1 MSEAMIRPEAKSIG
15 LSTYDG
21 RKKQS
26 LLASAKHNLREI
38 QKEFGAEGHIDAQ
51 RICLNEIIAGPATAA
66 EVEALA
72 QSLRN
77 GIGYCPPRKD
87 FTQAHEIVFTLSS
100 NTSLDTRRFFDFCL
114 EFVVGEFGQGT
125 VLSAVI
131 HRDESAPHMHV
142 LLIPIVDGQYV
153 GSPLITKPSLAKL
166 IEKFALVA
174 QKSFGVIVER
184 TLTGPM
190 RAYVKKKVKEE
201 LKSLLGQHISAE
213 LMEVIQ
219 KAAARNPVPFKAAM
233 GITVGPINDGG
244 AEFRRIA
251 LSSGRGPK
259 SERINKPYGF
269 AEANSIVPRKPYG
282 FESGNGDGKNTETIL
297 YVVSPKT
304 PTFFPCT
311 PPACHGT
318 YRRLTAKPVGLFT
331 SLIQSATATTPSSG
345 DDLVHMS
352 TTRVKDSDLAAETW
366 DADMGEFVQA
376 SGSDRMAAEPFDTD
390 DRNPDP
396 FGDDLSGQSFDA
408 FEEDRAWA

>member
-15 LSTYDG
+15 LSTYEG

-38 QKEFGAEGHIDAQ
+38 QKEIGAEGHIDAA
-51 RICLNEIIAGPATAA
+51 RICLNEIITGPATAA

-72 QSLRN
+72 QTLRDA
-77 GIGYCPPRKD
+77 IGYRPPRKD

-100 NTSLDTRRFFDFCL
+100 NTSLDTRKFFDFCL

-153 GSPLITKPSLAKL
+153 GSSLITKPSLAKL
-166 IEKFALVA
+166 IDKFALVA
-174 QKSFGVIVER
+174 QRPFGVIVER

-190 RAYVKKKVKEE
+190 RAHVKKKVQEG

-219 KAAARNPVPFKAAM
+219 KAAARNPAPFKAAM
-233 GITVGPINDGG
+233 GITVGQLNDGG

-251 LSSGRGPK
+251 LSTGKGPK
-259 SERINKPYGF
+259 RERINKPYGF
-269 AEANSIVPRKPYG
+269 AEANSIAPQKPYG
-282 FESGNGDGKNTETIL
+282 FESCAGDRKDIETIL

-304 PTFFPCT
+304 PTFFPRT
-311 PPACHGT
+311 PPTCHGN
-318 YRRLTAKPVGLFT
+318 YHRLTANPVGLFT
-331 SLIQSATATTPSSG
+331 RLIHSATTPTAG
-345 DDLVHMS
+345 DDLTHLS
-352 TTRVKDSDLAAETW
+352 TTRVKDADLTAETW
-366 DADMGEFVQA
+366 DADTGEFVQA
-376 SGSDRMAAEPFDTD
+376 TGSDRRSA
-390 DRNPDP
+390 DP
-396 FGDDLSGQSFDA
+396 FSDFQVDQFQDDAESEVL
-408 FEEDRAWA
+408 AWND